1 MSEEGEV
8 KKTSKLSSLISQ
20 AKQEANKLQI
30 IVHYSEN
37 NWETN
42 EEINLI
48 LDENTTIS
56 QLIEETKAKLTNK
69 QNIDK
74 KVFIVRIFKKKK
86 KIPNNEYPVC
96 NLESK
101 VKDYGKS
108 HFCLVEEKS
117 SEPSKNEEEKEEEKK
132 EEKIEEKKEEKKEE
146 KIEEKKED
154 NNKKTEI
161 KKENEDVIFF
171 SGSFLS
177 FSLDESVAQSFISG
191 SNNNNMINC
200 KFIIDKGESP
210 FAYNIDV
217 KDNSKFQ
224 DDEREVLFL
233 PLSCF
238 IVKKV
243 EKGDKYFNPN
253 TQKTNPYII
262 PQYDF
267 LENMHK
273 FC

>member
-48 LDENTTIS
+48 LDENSTIS

-132 EEKIEEKKEEKKEE
+132 EEKKEE

-161 KKENEDVIFF
+161 KKENEKTNN
-171 SGSFLS
+171 
-177 FSLDESVAQSFISG
+177 QSNVKD
-191 SNNNNMINC
+191 NNNNKNT
-200 KFIIDKGESP
+200 KEDKGKGKGKQ
-210 FAYNIDV
+210 NKQ
-217 KDNSKFQ
+217 KDKC
-224 DDEREVLFL
+224 V
-233 PLSCF
+233 
-238 IVKKV
+238 V
-243 EKGDKYFNPN
+243 Y
-253 TQKTNPYII
+253 
-262 PQYDF
+262 
-267 LENMHK
+267 
-273 FC
+273 

>member
-132 EEKIEEKKEEKKEE
+132 EEKIEEK
-146 KIEEKKED
+146 IEEKKED

-161 KKENEDVIFF
+161 KEENEKTNN
-171 SGSFLS
+171 
-177 FSLDESVAQSFISG
+177 QSNVKD
-191 SNNNNMINC
+191 NNNNKNT
-200 KFIIDKGESP
+200 KEDKGKGKGKQ
-210 FAYNIDV
+210 NKQ
-217 KDNSKFQ
+217 KDKC
-224 DDEREVLFL
+224 V
-233 PLSCF
+233 
-238 IVKKV
+238 V
-243 EKGDKYFNPN
+243 Y
-253 TQKTNPYII
+253 
-262 PQYDF
+262 
-267 LENMHK
+267 
-273 FC
+273 

>member
-48 LDENTTIS
+48 LDENSTIS

-132 EEKIEEKKEEKKEE
+132 EEKIKEKKEEKKEE

-161 KKENEDVIFF
+161 KKENEKTNN
-171 SGSFLS
+171 
-177 FSLDESVAQSFISG
+177 QSNVKD
-191 SNNNNMINC
+191 NNNNKNT
-200 KFIIDKGESP
+200 KEDKGKGKGKQ
-210 FAYNIDV
+210 NKQ
-217 KDNSKFQ
+217 KDKC
-224 DDEREVLFL
+224 V
-233 PLSCF
+233 
-238 IVKKV
+238 V
-243 EKGDKYFNPN
+243 Y
-253 TQKTNPYII
+253 
-262 PQYDF
+262 
-267 LENMHK
+267 
-273 FC
+273 

>member
-1 MSEEGEV
+1 MEENNEE
-8 KKTSKLSSLISQ
+8 KKTSKLTALIGQSQ
-20 AKQEANKLQI
+20 EGINGTQI
-30 IVHYSEN
+30 FVHYSEN

-48 LDENTTIS
+48 LDENSTIS

-132 EEKIEEKKEEKKEE
+132 EEKIEEKKKKRKKKKLKKRK
-146 KIEEKKED
+146 KII
-154 NNKKTEI
+154 I
-161 KKENEDVIFF
+161 KKLRLKN
-171 SGSFLS
+171 
-177 FSLDESVAQSFISG
+177 
-191 SNNNNMINC
+191 
-200 KFIIDKGESP
+200 
-210 FAYNIDV
+210 
-217 KDNSKFQ
+217 
-224 DDEREVLFL
+224 
-233 PLSCF
+233 
-238 IVKKV
+238 
-243 EKGDKYFNPN
+243 
-253 TQKTNPYII
+253 
-262 PQYDF
+262 
-267 LENMHK
+267 
-273 FC
+273 

>member
-48 LDENTTIS
+48 LDENSTIS

-117 SEPSKNEEEKEEEKK
+117 SEPSKNEEEKEEEK
-132 EEKIEEKKEEKKEE
+132 
-146 KIEEKKED
+146 IEEKKED

-161 KKENEDVIFF
+161 KKENEKTNN
-171 SGSFLS
+171 
-177 FSLDESVAQSFISG
+177 QS
-191 SNNNNMINC
+191 N
-200 KFIIDKGESP
+200 
-210 FAYNIDV
+210 V
-217 KDNSKFQ
+217 KDNNNKNTKE
-224 DDEREVLFL
+224 D
-233 PLSCF
+233 
-238 IVKKV
+238 
-243 EKGDKYFNPN
+243 KGKGKGKQNKQKDKCVVY
-253 TQKTNPYII
+253 
-262 PQYDF
+262 
-267 LENMHK
+267 
-273 FC
+273 